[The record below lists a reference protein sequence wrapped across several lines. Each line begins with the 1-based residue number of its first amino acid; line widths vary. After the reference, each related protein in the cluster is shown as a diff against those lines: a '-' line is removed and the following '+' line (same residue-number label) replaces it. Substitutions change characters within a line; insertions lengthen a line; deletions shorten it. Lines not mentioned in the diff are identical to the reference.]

1 MREGTPVPF
10 VSVIVPVFGAAR
22 TLEASLRSIAESAY
36 PSFEIVAADDGSTD
50 ASRGLLESFGVRIVR
65 LDHSGPAA
73 ARNRAV
79 AIARGD
85 VLFFTDAD
93 VVIRPDTIA
102 RGVAALTADPEIAA
116 VFGSYTAESGPGGFF
131 THYKNYVHHF
141 THQHAEPDAFTFWT
155 GCGFV
160 RRRVFEAHGGFDES
174 QRFLSDVEFGY
185 RLHGAGERIRIQ
197 KDIQVTHL
205 KQYTFMGLVRSDF
218 FGRAVPWSRLIMR
231 HKTARADMNLGLRN
245 VASVPIAFATLGG
258 LCLWPWSGT
267 WGMLLSAVG
276 FLVLAFLN
284 ARLLSF
290 VREREGAAFALG
302 TLLVH
307 WIIYLLSG
315 IGVLAATLGFRS
327 GGR

>member
-131 THYKNYVHHF
+131 THYRTTSTTSRTSTPSPMRSPSGRGAASSGGASSRRTAASTSHSGF
-141 THQHAEPDAFTFWT
+141 SPTSSSAT
-155 GCGFV
+155 GC
-160 RRRVFEAHGGFDES
+160 
-174 QRFLSDVEFGY
+174 
-185 RLHGAGERIRIQ
+185 
-197 KDIQVTHL
+197 
-205 KQYTFMGLVRSDF
+205 
-218 FGRAVPWSRLIMR
+218 
-231 HKTARADMNLGLRN
+231 TARA
-245 VASVPIAFATLGG
+245 SAFESRKT
-258 LCLWPWSGT
+258 SRSRT
-267 WGMLLSAVG
+267 SSSTRSWGSCDPTSSAEP
-276 FLVLAFLN
+276 FP
-284 ARLLSF
+284 
-290 VREREGAAFALG
+290 GA
-302 TLLVH
+302 V
-307 WIIYLLSG
+307 
-315 IGVLAATLGFRS
+315 
-327 GGR
+327 